1 MSVRFTTV
9 SLSLSNSLPFY
20 SHLLA
25 CLPDRLAFHTGEMIP
40 KACIHAYTETHT
52 HRQTHRH
59 TDRLLHLQILTLT
72 FIYTHRL
79 HFCWFWRYDT
89 HLVTVTS
96 FPCPCLS
103 LSVPATV
110 PCALRLVPASA
121 PCQKPLLPLSIC
133 AAASTR
139 QPLSTFAADL
149 PIRSL
154 CKSLCWQVSLTT
166 TTGLDSCQLTASL
179 SLPFRCLC
187 IIFCVDIQLR
197 SKYRDRFKNLRNALG
212 MPVSLF
218 MNRHEFVS

>member
-1 MSVRFTTV
+1 MPTHKSRANIYKTNKESLLMSVRFTTV

-52 HRQTHRH
+52 HRQTRRH

-103 LSVPATV
+103 LQLSPV
-110 PCALRLVPASA
+110 PCAL
-121 PCQKPLLPLSIC
+121 CLPLPPARNHCCHFPFAQQLLRDNLCPHSPQTFPFVVC
-133 AAASTR
+133 AN
-139 QPLSTFAADL
+139 PCAD
-149 PIRSL
+149 
-154 CKSLCWQVSLTT
+154 KS
-166 TTGLDSCQLTASL
+166 A
-179 SLPFRCLC
+179 
-187 IIFCVDIQLR
+187 
-197 SKYRDRFKNLRNALG
+197 
-212 MPVSLF
+212 
-218 MNRHEFVS
+218 